1 MTNNY
6 VVTLEATSYKEVPIS
21 AASEEAALEL
31 AHEMY
36 FNSGVLEFGD
46 DDVVEITAG
55 IKDDA
60 AHDICEEENLDE
72 LEALCDIV
80 RFIRFTDAPEKVVAR
95 ALERALE
102 YLHGERMALSWQATS
117 LYGQR
122 LLVRDLASLKP
133 C

>member
-1 MTNNY
+1 MKDEEITMTNNY

-36 FNSGVLEFGD
+36 FNCGVLEFGD
-46 DDVVEITAG
+46 DDVIEITAG

-60 AHDICEEENLDE
+60 AHDVCEEENLDE

-80 RFIRFTDAPEKVVAR
+80 RFIRFIDAPEMVVAR
-95 ALERALE
+95 GLERALE
-102 YLHGERMALSWQATS
+102 HLLEERMALS
-117 LYGQR
+117 
-122 LLVRDLASLKP
+122 
-133 C
+133 

>member
-31 AHEMY
+31 AHDMY
-36 FNSGVLEFGD
+36 FNSGVLEFVD

-80 RFIRFTDAPEKVVAR
+80 RFIRFTDAPEKVVAHGLKR
-95 ALERALE
+95 TME
-102 YLHGERMALSWQATS
+102 YLHGERMALS
-117 LYGQR
+117 
-122 LLVRDLASLKP
+122 
-133 C
+133 

>member
-55 IKDDA
+55 IKDDHA
-60 AHDICEEENLDE
+60 YDMSEEENLDE

-80 RFIRFTDAPEKVVAR
+80 RFIRFTDAPEKVVAHGLKR
-95 ALERALE
+95 TME
-102 YLHGERMALSWQATS
+102 YLRGERMALS
-117 LYGQR
+117 
-122 LLVRDLASLKP
+122 
-133 C
+133 

>member
-21 AASEEAALEL
+21 ADSEEAALEL
-31 AHEMY
+31 AHDMY
-36 FNSGVLEFGD
+36 FNSGVLEFVD

-80 RFIRFTDAPEKVVAR
+80 RFIRFTDAPEKVVAHGLKR
-95 ALERALE
+95 TME
-102 YLHGERMALSWQATS
+102 YLHGERMALS
-117 LYGQR
+117 
-122 LLVRDLASLKP
+122 
-133 C
+133 